1 MITVG
6 KFIVAHRKDG
16 RIFCGEV
23 VQSRAVNGDGLII
36 VRFDFKGSV
45 QHRSF
50 YLRDLESWTVSDD
63 AAAVA

>member
-1 MITVG
+1 MISVG
-6 KFIVAHRKDG
+6 NYIVAHRKDG
-16 RIFCGEV
+16 RIFAGEV
-23 VQSRAVNGDGLII
+23 VQARTVNSDGLVII
-36 VRFDFKGSV
+36 RFDFKGSV